1 METKVSLPHGLL
13 IWLDGKM
20 LINQHFSNHH
30 LGVTKQCSNRSV
42 R

>member
-1 METKVSLPHGLL
+1 METKVFLPYGLL
-13 IWLDGKM
+13 IWQEGKM
-20 LINQHFSNHH
+20 LINQHFSNQH